1 MELSGQQ
8 TNPSEVDFVSF
19 KRKIKLF
26 CGLDLEAY
34 KRPQMERRIRANM
47 DKCGAKSFTDYF
59 ALMQKNNQL
68 FDEFMDRVTIN
79 VSEVF
84 RNPEQFDVLK
94 NKVLP
99 ELVSKFGNL
108 TIWSAGCSC
117 GAEIYTL
124 AILLDEVAPN
134 RRHTILGTDI
144 DERMLE
150 RAASGIYFP
159 HEMKAVS
166 KERISKYFDVHPD
179 GNYQVKASLK
189 KNISFKKHD
198 MLRDPFPARNALVV
212 CRNVVIYFTD
222 ETKKVLYSGFFDSLS
237 SGGYLFVGGTER
249 ISNYDDIGF
258 ENKIPFFYR
267 KPLGN

>member
-1 MELSGQQ
+1 MERSEQQ
-8 TNPSEVDFVSF
+8 QNPSEQDFVSF
-19 KRKIKLF
+19 KRKVKLF

-47 DKCGAKSFTDYF
+47 DKCGAKTFIDYF
-59 ALMQKNNQL
+59 SLMQKNSQL

-84 RNPEQFDVLK
+84 RNPEQFDVLR

-108 TIWSAGCSC
+108 SIWSAGCSC
-117 GAEIYTL
+117 GAETYTL
-124 AILLDEVAPN
+124 AIILDEIAPKG
-134 RRHTILGTDI
+134 RHTILGTDI

-150 RAASGIYFP
+150 RAAKGIYYP
-159 HEMKAVS
+159 HEMKAVTR
-166 KERISKYFDVHPD
+166 ERIVKYFDLLPD
-179 GNYQVKASLK
+179 GNYQVKSSLK

-198 MLRDPFPARNALVV
+198 MLRDRFPARNALVV

-222 ETKKVLYSGFFDSLS
+222 ETKNVLYSGFFGSLS
-237 SGGYLFVGGTER
+237 SSGYLFVGGTER
-249 ISNYDDIGF
+249 IANYDDIGF

-267 KPLGN
+267 KPVGN